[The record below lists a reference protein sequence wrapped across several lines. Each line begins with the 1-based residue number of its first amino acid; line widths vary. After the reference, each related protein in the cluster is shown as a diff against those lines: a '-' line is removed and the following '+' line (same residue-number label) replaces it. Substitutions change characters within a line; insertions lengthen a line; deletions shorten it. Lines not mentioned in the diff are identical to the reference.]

1 MARGWIIWWGTVVSG
16 PWKELLASRQ
26 CGSRVI
32 TSFMKAALQKF
43 VGGRVLKLPPSGG
56 FGEVLCPDL

>member
-43 VGGRVLKLPPSGG
+43 VGVG
-56 FGEVLCPDL
+56 C